1 MTITDRTPN
10 SFRNQPDERGH
21 FGQFGGRYV
30 AETLMPLVLDLER
43 EYRAAQQDP
52 SFAAQF
58 DDLLEHYVGRPSPLY
73 YAERLT
79 EEVRKHA
86 SAGKGA
92 QIWFKR
98 DELNH
103 TGAHKIN
110 NCVGQIL
117 LAIRMGKTRIIAETG
132 AGQHGVATATVCARF
147 GLPCFIYMGA
157 KDIERQQPNVF
168 RMRLL
173 GAEII
178 PVTSGAG
185 TLKDAMNEGLRDWVA
200 NVHDTFYIIGT
211 AAGPHPY
218 PELVRD
224 FQSVIGKEARAQMLS
239 RINHLPDLLVA
250 CIGGGSNAL
259 GLFHPFLDDKD
270 VAMLGIEAAGHGIDK
285 EHAASLAGGRPGILH
300 GNKTYL
306 LQNADGQIAEAHSIS
321 AGLDYPGIG
330 PEHSWLKEIG
340 RVRYDSVTDVEAL
353 AAFQLLCRTEG
364 IIPALEPAHAIA
376 AVEREAKKMDR
387 DQIILA
393 NLCGRGDKDI
403 FTVAEALGTKI

>member
-1 MTITDRTPN
+1 MTLAN
-10 SFRNQPDERGH
+10 SYRSQPDDRGH

-30 AETLMPLVLDLER
+30 AETLMPLILDLEAA
-43 EYRAAQQDP
+43 YRAAKGDP
-52 SFAAQF
+52 AFQAQF

-79 EEVRKHA
+79 EALRENA
-86 SAGKGA
+86 PAGMGA
-92 QIWFKR
+92 QVWFKR

-117 LAIRMGKTRIIAETG
+117 LAMRMGKTRIIAETG

-147 GLPCFIYMGA
+147 GLPCVIYMGA
-157 KDIERQQPNVF
+157 RDIVRQQPNVF
-168 RMRLL
+168 RMKLL
-173 GAEII
+173 GAE
-178 PVTSGAG
+178 VRAVESGAR
-185 TLKDAMNEGLRDWVA
+185 TLKDAMNEALRDWVA

-224 FQSVIGKEARAQMLS
+224 FQSVIGREARAQMLS
-239 RINHLPDLLVA
+239 RINRLPDLLVA
-250 CIGGGSNAL
+250 AIGGGSNAI
-259 GLFHPFLDDKD
+259 GLFHPFLDDPD
-270 VAMLGIEAAGHGIDK
+270 VKMLGVEAAGHGLDK
-285 EHAASLAGGRPGILH
+285 QHAASLAGGRPGILH

-306 LQNADGQIAEAHSIS
+306 LQDADGQIDEAHSIS

-330 PEHSWLKEIG
+330 PEHSWLHEIG
-340 RVRYDSVTDVEAL
+340 RVQYESATDVEAL
-353 AAFQLLCRTEG
+353 DAFQLLCRTEG
-364 IIPALEPAHAIA
+364 IIPALEPSHAIA
-376 AVEREAKKMDR
+376 AVTRKAREMGQ

-393 NLCGRGDKDI
+393 NLCGRGDNDI
-403 FTVAEALGTKI
+403 FTVAEALGVAI